1 MGALWPDIILAIA
14 RAHAYTAIHP
24 DMVVEA

>member
-1 MGALWPDIILAIA
+1 MGTLWPDIILAIA
-14 RAHAYTAIHP
+14 RAHAYMAINP

>member
-1 MGALWPDIILAIA
+1 MGALRPDIILAIA
-14 RAHAYTAIHP
+14 RARAYMAIHP